1 MGRRMLSGDVGD
13 QNRRVR
19 PAALHY
25 AFRLEEMLGSSGG
38 KVHISS
44 R

>member
-25 AFRLEEMLGSSGG
+25 AFRLENTLGSGRG
-38 KVHISS
+38 KVHIGS